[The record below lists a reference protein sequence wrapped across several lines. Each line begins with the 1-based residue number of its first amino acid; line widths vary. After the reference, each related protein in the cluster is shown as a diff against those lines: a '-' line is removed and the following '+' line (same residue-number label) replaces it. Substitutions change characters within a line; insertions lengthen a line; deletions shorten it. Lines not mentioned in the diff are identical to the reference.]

1 MITKVKVII
10 VIELLGFML
19 IWGGGMWSLGGLAMM
34 LLAFFL
40 LLKRYL
46 KIWKKGRY
54 SFYSEGGRV
63 DNYWDEMREKG
74 WKKYWPF

>member
-54 SFYSEGGRV
+54 SF
-63 DNYWDEMREKG
+63 
-74 WKKYWPF
+74 